1 MEIDVKKQLQGYATR
16 VENFL
21 RATLPQHKNR
31 LEQAMEYS
39 LLAGGKRIRPALCL
53 AWGTLAGERE
63 ENLLPFA
70 AAIECIHTYS
80 LIHDDLPAMDDDD
93 LRRGRPSCHKQFDE
107 ATAVLAGDALL
118 TDAFTLMLGAQV
130 PAQRL
135 VVATKE
141 ISLAAGSLGMVG
153 GQMLDM
159 LYTGQDDIS
168 LDQLKLMHAGKT
180 GALLAGSCVSG
191 AMLAGDE
198 ACVSRAGEYGRAI
211 GIAFQIVDDILDV
224 VGDEKTLGKPVGSDE
239 EQGKTTYPSLVGIEK
254 SRELAAKEAELAQ
267 AALADFSGPQKE
279 FLFALADYLVKRVA

>member
-118 TDAFTLMLGAQV
+118 TDAFTFFV
-130 PAQRL
+130 FR
-135 VVATKE
+135 
-141 ISLAAGSLGMVG
+141 
-153 GQMLDM
+153 
-159 LYTGQDDIS
+159 
-168 LDQLKLMHAGKT
+168 
-180 GALLAGSCVSG
+180 
-191 AMLAGDE
+191 DE
-198 ACVSRAGEYGRAI
+198 
-211 GIAFQIVDDILDV
+211 
-224 VGDEKTLGKPVGSDE
+224 
-239 EQGKTTYPSLVGIEK
+239 
-254 SRELAAKEAELAQ
+254 
-267 AALADFSGPQKE
+267 
-279 FLFALADYLVKRVA
+279 

>member
-1 MEIDVKKQLQGYATR
+1 MKIDVKKQLQGYATR

-191 AMLAGDE
+191 VMFAGDE
-198 ACVSRAGEYGRAI
+198 ACVSRAREYGRVI
-211 GIAFQIVDDILDV
+211 GIAFQIVDPL
-224 VGDEKTLGKPVGSDE
+224 
-239 EQGKTTYPSLVGIEK
+239 
-254 SRELAAKEAELAQ
+254 
-267 AALADFSGPQKE
+267 SGRI
-279 FLFALADYLVKRVA
+279 A

>member
-198 ACVSRAGEYGRAI
+198 ACVSRAREYGRAI

-254 SRELAAKEAELAQ
+254 SRELAAKEAKLTQ
-267 AALADFSGPQKE
+267 TALADFSGPQKE